1 MIGKN
6 KKIIGLV
13 FFYVAS
19 VCCLTVLSQTVDG
32 LVRKFLPPNSAVET
46 LRSFNASTK
55 AESKSPAAKIGQIS
69 GKGAKDLAF
78 VYKTGGQL
86 KLRVVGDVEGK
97 GNLLDQDLPGGFLWM
112 QDFATIGF
120 QVLDLNGDGL
130 DEIVTI
136 TSDGAS
142 LGGFLNI
149 YTVRNR
155 HMENLLDCPVDGYK
169 FEFETGADGK
179 YKIQIH
185 GKGVNKESSTVEM
198 IKWDGKK
205 FKRNM

>member
-1 MIGKN
+1 M
-6 KKIIGLV
+6 
-13 FFYVAS
+13 
-19 VCCLTVLSQTVDG
+19 Q
-32 LVRKFLPPNSAVET
+32 RWH
-46 LRSFNASTK
+46 ASTCN
-55 AESKSPAAKIGQIS
+55 ATNFMANGTTSSNQMSQQVDTFIY
-69 GKGAKDLAF
+69 L
-78 VYKTGGQL
+78 QL
-86 KLRVVGDVEGK
+86 
-97 GNLLDQDLPGGFLWM
+97 
-112 QDFATIGF
+112 
-120 QVLDLNGDGL
+120 
-130 DEIVTI
+130 
-136 TSDGAS
+136 
-142 LGGFLNI
+142 LNI